1 MQNWLYRTQRLVL
14 SFHKLFILEI
24 DSYSSFLYMLSFICV
39 FFDKGL
45 SGLDILGFIMNEND
59 YSTYVNNLCLNNFT

>member
-24 DSYSSFLYMLSFICV
+24 DSYSSFLYILSFICV